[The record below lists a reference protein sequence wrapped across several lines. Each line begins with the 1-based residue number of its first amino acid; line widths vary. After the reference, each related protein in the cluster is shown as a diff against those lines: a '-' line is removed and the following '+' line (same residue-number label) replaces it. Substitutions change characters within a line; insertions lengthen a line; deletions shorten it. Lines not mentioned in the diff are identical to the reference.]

1 MMKRFPLLF
10 CWIVGVPVLWMLTPY
25 AVHGQKIA
33 PPITEISSGTGTGT
47 AANVPPVFHDATI
60 DETVKFQTALAEW
73 YKQLAQQNFLQSAF
87 EHELTDTAKQLQA
100 QIAQQQKIVA
110 AAQAA
115 ITKACS
121 GEVVGMS
128 EYKPEC
134 KPKAVGSK

>member
-1 MMKRFPLLF
+1 MKSFGGLL
-10 CWIVGVPVLWMLTPY
+10 CWWILALLWMSPVEP